1 MFNSLQ
7 ETLKS
12 ATASGLHETRENW
25 KESLLPASSR
35 QVPLSFQQPLG
46 GDGRRII
53 SAAQAA
59 SVPIRLNQA
68 EVQVLGSEDARRQL
82 PSARPARM
90 TWYMSFRCHQLPYL
104 GVAASRRHGAGGSKN
119 SVRAQVAHIYP
130 LQCRRCL

>member
-59 SVPIRLNQA
+59 SVPSGSTKPRYRFS
-68 EVQVLGSEDARRQL
+68 VLRTREGS
-82 PSARPARM
+82 
-90 TWYMSFRCHQLPYL
+90 CHQHDLH
-104 GVAASRRHGAGGSKN
+104 A
-119 SVRAQVAHIYP
+119 
-130 LQCRRCL
+130 